1 MAKEVLKTANLTKK
15 YCLDG
20 MEVMAV
26 DKASISIKEGEIVAI
41 MGKSGSGKSTLM
53 HMIGCLDKPTAG
65 DIFINGQNTA
75 KLSENEL
82 AKIRNKEIGFVF
94 QAFNLLSR
102 TSSLENVGLPLIYA
116 GIGAKKRTE
125 LATEA
130 LKEVGLENRLYNKP
144 NQLSGGQ
151 QQRVAIARALVTNP
165 SIILADEPTGNLD
178 SKAGEDVMNLFRSL
192 NKKGRTIVIVTHD
205 EEVANQTERIIRI
218 QDGRIV

>member
-1 MAKEVLKTANLTKK
+1 MAKEVLKTVNLTKK

-53 HMIGCLDKPTAG
+53 HMIGCLDKPTDG

-178 SKAGEDVMNLFRSL
+178 SKAGEDVMALFKSL

>member
-178 SKAGEDVMNLFRSL
+178 SKAGEDVMALFKSL